1 MDTPEINEVKAISAV
16 IDSRLEN
23 IGITGTAQM
32 LRMFELISASYV
44 GEDGRPT
51 VLVHGVGN
59 NVVILSIN
67 ADEFQTV
74 NLLAAAYTK
83 AHDTFIGDKPEPGD
97 MH

>member
-1 MDTPEINEVKAISAV
+1 MDTSEIKAISAV

-23 IGITGTAQM
+23 IGIAGTTQM

-51 VLVHGVGN
+51 VLVHGVGS
-59 NVVILSIN
+59 NVVVLSIN
-67 ADEFQTV
+67 ANEFQTV

-83 AHDTFIGDKPEPGD
+83 THDTFIGDKPEQGD